1 MELKDL
7 QLEVTDQ
14 DHIWVNGRQ
23 FISLRR
29 FHEAVSEA
37 KKICGKYD
45 ADVVGALVC
54 KYEPKAPVEKDN
66 MYCCPRCD
74 SRIVNASVC
83 NMFSYKEWSS
93 KNYNYCMKC
102 GQHLDWLSIC
112 AEDENDLS

>member
-1 MELKDL
+1 MKKLKDFK
-7 QLEVTDQ
+7 LEVRDE
-14 DHIWVNGRQ
+14 DHIWVNDRQ

-29 FHEAVSEA
+29 FQEAVSEA

-45 ADVVGALVC
+45 ADVVGSLVC
-54 KYEPKAPVEKDN
+54 KYEPKAPVEENN
-66 MYCCPRCD
+66 MYCCPRCG

-102 GQHLDWLSIC
+102 GQRLDWKAVI
-112 AEDENDLS
+112 EENKK